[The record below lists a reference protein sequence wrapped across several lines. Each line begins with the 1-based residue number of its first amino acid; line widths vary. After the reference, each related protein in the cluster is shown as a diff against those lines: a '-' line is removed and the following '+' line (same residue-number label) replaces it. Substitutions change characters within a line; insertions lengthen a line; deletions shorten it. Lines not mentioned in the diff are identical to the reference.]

1 MESDRKGYRMS
12 EYSKLQTEQRNERT
26 THIDEASPAEI
37 VRLMNEENRRA
48 VEAVGDAENE
58 IAAAIDGIARRIEAG
73 GRLIY
78 VGAGTSGRLGAL
90 DAAECPPTFG
100 VGYDEVVAVM
110 AGGKDA
116 FFRAAEGAEDSA
128 EAGERDIAALGI
140 TENDSVVGISAA
152 GGAQYVISAV
162 KYAKARGAL
171 TVSITCNPGTPLAAG
186 CDIAIE
192 CLTGAEALTGSTRLK
207 AGTAQ
212 KLVLNMLS
220 TGAMIRTGKV
230 YENMMINV
238 RPTNVKLKD
247 RAARIA
253 AEVSGADYDAACK
266 AVEKTGS
273 VKEAI
278 KLLKGSSDA

>member
-1 MESDRKGYRMS
+1 MEMSD
-12 EYSKLQTEQRNERT
+12 YSKLGTEARNPRT
-26 THIDEASPAEI
+26 THIDKASSAEI
-37 VRLMNEENRRA
+37 VRLMNAENLRA
-48 VEAVGDAENE
+48 VQAVGEAEAD
-58 IAAAIDGIARRIEAG
+58 IAAAIDGIAERIGRG

-100 VGYDEVVAVM
+100 VGYDDVVAVM
-110 AGGKDA
+110 AGGKNA

-128 EAGERDIAALGI
+128 EAGEHDISELGI
-140 TENDSVVGISAA
+140 SEKDAVVGISAA
-152 GGAQYVISAV
+152 GSAGYVISAV
-162 KYAKARGAL
+162 RYAASKHAL
-171 TVSITCNPGTPLAAG
+171 TVAVTCNPDTPLAGA

-192 CLTGAEALTGSTRLK
+192 ALTGAEAVTGSTRLK

-212 KLVLNMLS
+212 KLILNMLS

-238 RPTNVKLKD
+238 RPTNIKLRD

-253 AEVSGADYDAACK
+253 AEISGASYGDAYDA
-266 AVEKTGS
+266 VGKTGS
-273 VKEAI
+273 VREAI
-278 KLLKGSSDA
+278 ELLRGETDA

>member
-1 MESDRKGYRMS
+1 MS
-12 EYSKLQTEQRNERT
+12 NYSKLLTERRNERT
-26 THIDEASPAEI
+26 THIDKASPAEI
-37 VRLMNEENRRA
+37 VRMMNEENRRA
-48 VEAVGDAENE
+48 VEAVGDAEE
-58 IAAAIDGIARRIEAG
+58 RIAAAIDGISGRIAEG

-100 VGYDEVVAVM
+100 VGYDDVVAVM
-110 AGGKDA
+110 AGGKEA

-128 EAGERDIAALGI
+128 EAGERDISALDI
-140 TENDSVVGISAA
+140 TEKDSVVGISAA
-152 GGAQYVISAV
+152 GSAGYVIAAV
-162 KYAKARGAL
+162 KHARSKGAL
-171 TVSITCNPGTPLAAG
+171 TISVTCNPGTPLAAE

-192 CLTGAEALTGSTRLK
+192 ALTGPEAITGSTRLK

-212 KLVLNMLS
+212 KLILNMLS

-238 RPTNVKLKD
+238 RPTNIKLRD

-253 AEVSGADYDAACK
+253 AEISGRGYDEAYS
-266 AVEKTGS
+266 AVERTGS
-273 VKEAI
+273 VKGAI
-278 KLLKGSSDA
+278 ELLKENADAQGR